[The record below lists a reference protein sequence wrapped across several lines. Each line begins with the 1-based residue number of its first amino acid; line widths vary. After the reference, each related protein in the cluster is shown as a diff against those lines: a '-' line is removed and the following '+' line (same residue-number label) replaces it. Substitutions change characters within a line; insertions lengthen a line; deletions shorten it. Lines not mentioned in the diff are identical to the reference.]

1 MLSPLL
7 CILGGGLL
15 LLAAGCWLQELTTAP
30 AWTAIGG
37 LLSLA
42 GLIASHPRRER

>member
-1 MLSPLL
+1 MLGSLL
-7 CILGGGLL
+7 CIVGGELL
-15 LLAAGCWLQELTTAP
+15 LVAVDCWLLELATAP